1 MEKHWT
7 ISGLQALSGPS
18 VRALRR
24 DDIHVVY
31 QPIVDLN
38 RGTVFAEEALVRCK
52 NDVFENPSRL
62 FDQAVKEQAAGRLGR
77 MIREIAVE
85 NCPTRRLFLDLHP
98 AELEARWLV
107 RPDDP
112 IGFHDHDVFL
122 EITEAAAF
130 EHHEL
135 CLSILA
141 EVRGRTG
148 ARLVIDDFGAG
159 YSNILR
165 IVELEPAIVKLDRA
179 LITDLHRFPRK
190 LGLVRAVV
198 DLCVQMG
205 AEVVAEGIE
214 TRDELRAIQDTGAH
228 YGQGYVLARPAF
240 PIPDVGWPAKDDS
253 IRPRDSRP
261 DREDPVDSFVGPP
274 RAHPTTPP

>member
-85 NCPTRRLFLDLHP
+85 NCPTRRLFLNLHP

-165 IVELEPAIVKLDRA
+165 IVELEPAIVVSDSSGPYPRHNRGGEFYGYGSDYPAGSLVIFGADGKIAEIERMRA
-179 LITDLHRFPRK
+179 SGRGKPRIP
-190 LGLVRAVV
+190 
-198 DLCVQMG
+198 VQM
-205 AEVVAEGIE
+205 EFLDTEGDG
-214 TRDELRAIQDTGAH
+214 RLIQSIKS
-228 YGQGYVLARPAF
+228 YLASAAF
-240 PIPDVGWPAKDDS
+240 SKTS
-253 IRPRDSRP
+253 IFGRTWSIVSRNQ
-261 DREDPVDSFVGPP
+261 
-274 RAHPTTPP
+274 